1 MRYCP
6 SNVGTFGE
14 DVELTLTRAF
24 AMGGSRRVELR
35 ADVYNAF
42 NTLNLFLPNA
52 DLSVS
57 NFGKS
62 TQAFDP
68 RTAQVGLRFLF

>member
-1 MRYCP
+1 M
-6 SNVGTFGE
+6 
-14 DVELTLTRAF
+14 TLDLSISRSF
-24 AMGGSRRVELR
+24 AAGRSAPAPGAARR
-35 ADVYNAF
+35 YNAL

-68 RTAQVGLRFLF
+68 RTLQIGVKFLF

>member
-1 MRYCP
+1 MR
-6 SNVGTFGE
+6 
-14 DVELTLTRAF
+14 L
-24 AMGGSRRVELR
+24 
-35 ADVYNAF
+35 DVYNAL

-68 RTAQVGLRFLF
+68 RTLQIGVKFLF